1 MNFSEFRRSRT
12 MRKQE
17 VVRERRSFTSQEQ
30 CLLYGLRLKTME
42 HRTLM
47 VTLKQVLPPSKVD
60 EIIVE
65 YAMRLRKAKKNFES
79 NNHNYTLEEK
89 E

>member
-1 MNFSEFRRSRT
+1 MNFAEFRRSRT
-12 MRKQE
+12 VRKQE
-17 VVRERRSFTSQEQ
+17 VARERRNLTSQEQ

-42 HRTLM
+42 HI
-47 VTLKQVLPPSKVD
+47 TLKQVLPPSKVD